1 MLNSIIKGG
10 VMQVVIDSLVKGAV
24 PIYEKSK
31 DEDSVVATDVG
42 FEITQGVDKNSRVV
56 VPLFPVTAKFLRSMA
71 KTLDMGRKIGKWSAV
86 IMVSP
91 TDDKAGL
98 LCV

>member
-1 MLNSIIKGG
+1 
-10 VMQVVIDSLVKGAV
+10 MQVVIDSLVKGAV